1 MVWMTTYIYIERQ
14 IVWTILNKLSAG
26 HIGGRIVSTQQLF
39 THPRLLRHIWLP
51 TTCGT
56 LGPGSHLHL
65 GVGLY
70 STYKNPS
77 SKFQKI
83 ALNQCPTYKST
94 NYLLIK
100 TNWLSTGEVAV
111 LNSPEWIVARRKE
124 GRRRTPGLE
133 LDGADSRHL
142 FLLSPSFSPTALFL
156 LFTTSVFQFLQC
168 SSYIHFSLFRLYIS
182 PLLLPFCTCC

>member
-14 IVWTILNKLSAG
+14 IVWTILNKLLAG

-124 GRRRTPGLE
+124 GGE
-133 LDGADSRHL
+133 HLDWSW
-142 FLLSPSFSPTALFL
+142 TALIPAIFSYFRPL
-156 LFTTSVFQFLQC
+156 FPQLPLFSLFTTSVFQFLQC